1 VLLITCHYPPQPA
14 IGAFCPGAGQ
24 ISSEQGW
31 EVLVLAPQM
40 PGRKRPGTR
49 VSETAI
55 DWLKRLKRWL
65 AHPDFTKGWILSASE
80 AVADLARQERVGA
93 ILTTSPPESC
103 HIMGA

>member
-1 VLLITCHYPPQPA
+1 VA
-14 IGAFCPGAGQ
+14 
-24 ISSEQGW
+24 
-31 EVLVLAPQM
+31 
-40 PGRKRPGTR
+40 

-80 AVADLARQERVGA
+80 AVADLARQEGVGA
-93 ILTTSPPESC
+93 ILTTSPPECC